1 MQTQTDEKQAVKQF
15 LRNYLDKAKNKQ
27 TLDSMLQYIGGY
39 YDADRASS
47 RVSCTA
53 AGTSLALPR
62 TTRSCTFS
70 MLIVNYPF
78 FNR

>member
-39 YDADRASS
+39 YDADRAYIFEADPARKIFSN
-47 RVSCTA
+47 
-53 AGTSLALPR
+53 
-62 TTRSCTFS
+62 TFE
-70 MLIVNYPF
+70 
-78 FNR
+78 